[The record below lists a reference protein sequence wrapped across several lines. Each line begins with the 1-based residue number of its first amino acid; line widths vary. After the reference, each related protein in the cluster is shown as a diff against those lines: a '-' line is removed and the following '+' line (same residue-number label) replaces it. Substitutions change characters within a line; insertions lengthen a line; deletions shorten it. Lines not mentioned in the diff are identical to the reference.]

1 MKKNIL
7 SFLILVFIL
16 LICVGGIY
24 IIKYYNTETNHP
36 SKIAENNNII
46 SNETNTINDENVIVQ
61 DNNNNN
67 NSNNNNSNSSN
78 NNVLNVDTSKKKFEI
93 VKVKE
98 NDFKNNYE
106 IEKPFEIISKDYLS
120 IEKEDNNVVII
131 LVESTQN
138 KELLKNNKNVILN
151 KKYTIENVSAEEVNK
166 IFCGGEGQDLM
177 YPVVYL
183 LLNDGTVKGI
193 DIEDGYNTGKFK
205 AEIISGLENVQK
217 IEQTSVTPPDD
228 SGYEAVVAITKDETV
243 YEIRKVD

>member
-7 SFLILVFIL
+7 SFLILVLIL

-36 SKIAENNNII
+36 SKIAENNIII
-46 SNETNTINDENVIVQ
+46 SNETNTINDEN
-61 DNNNNN
+61 
-67 NSNNNNSNSSN
+67 SN

-183 LLNDGTVKGI
+183 LLNIIIQKQIILVK
-193 DIEDGYNTGKFK
+193 
-205 AEIISGLENVQK
+205 LQK
-217 IEQTSVTPPDD
+217 IILLFP
-228 SGYEAVVAITKDETV
+228 TKQ
-243 YEIRKVD
+243 IQ